1 MRAFLNPLSMVNIN
15 KYVHVQV
22 IEMTSISY
30 TAARNNLA
38 KILLEAQKQPVEI
51 TRRGQSE
58 VYIISKADY
67 KALIKAK
74 VNVVI
79 RRFLTM

>member
-1 MRAFLNPLSMVNIN
+1 M
-15 KYVHVQV
+15 
-22 IEMTSISY
+22 SY

>member
-1 MRAFLNPLSMVNIN
+1 MI
-15 KYVHVQV
+15 K
-22 IEMTSISY
+22 MTSISY

-58 VYIISKADY
+58 VYIISKTDY
-67 KALIKAK
+67 EALMKAK
-74 VNVVI
+74 VKAHI
-79 RRFLTM
+79 QFKHAETIKALADR

>member
-1 MRAFLNPLSMVNIN
+1 MN
-15 KYVHVQV
+15 
-22 IEMTSISY
+22 SISY

-38 KILLEAQKQPVEI
+38 KVLLEAQKQPVEV

-67 KALIKAK
+67 EDLMKAK
-74 VNVVI
+74 VKARIQVKHAETI
-79 RRFLTM
+79 KALADR